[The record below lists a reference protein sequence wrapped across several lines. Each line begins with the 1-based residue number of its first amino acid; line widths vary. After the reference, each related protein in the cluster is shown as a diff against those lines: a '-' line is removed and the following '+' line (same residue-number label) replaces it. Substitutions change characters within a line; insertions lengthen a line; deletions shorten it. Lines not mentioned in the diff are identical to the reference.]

1 MANFKKRI
9 TATTLSKHDMEIGV
23 VNNRKRTK
31 VQEMKEKA
39 AVKRI
44 QKLDEAIK
52 KKDLIARKRNEI
64 LVKKTAKV
72 STLSQIAEVK
82 IDKFAKMAEKKIET
96 ATVRKGAGLD
106 KKIETINNSVNK
118 TENNLKK
125 IEVEKQKID
134 AAIERI
140 YESELDKLLEKMERV
155 KLAETKEKQRLAKLV
170 ALVERTEK
178 EQTELVEKREKLLKS
193 EINKNENVVDE
204 KAEFKGKESEP
215 DVEFELV
222 FDEPKCKKRYKLVL
236 PEGHS
241 VELDLNK
248 CFDFASPKMEKLI
261 AKQLKSWHGVKF
273 YVRVAAT
280 FDKPT
285 DDLSE

>member
-9 TATTLSKHDMEIGV
+9 TATIPSKHDMEIGV

-52 KKDLIARKRNEI
+52 KKDLIVRKRNER

-82 IDKFAKMAEKKIET
+82 IDKFAKMAEKNIKT
-96 ATVRKGAGLD
+96 AAVRKGAGLD
-106 KKIETINNSVNK
+106 KKIEKLNNSVNK
-118 TENNLKK
+118 TENNIMK
-125 IEVEKQKID
+125 IEVEEQKID

-178 EQTELVEKREKLLKS
+178 EQTELVEKREKLKM
-193 EINKNENVVDE
+193 EINKIENVVDE
-204 KAEFKGKESEP
+204 KAVQSYRK
-215 DVEFELV
+215 
-222 FDEPKCKKRYKLVL
+222 
-236 PEGHS
+236 
-241 VELDLNK
+241 
-248 CFDFASPKMEKLI
+248 
-261 AKQLKSWHGVKF
+261 
-273 YVRVAAT
+273 
-280 FDKPT
+280 
-285 DDLSE
+285 